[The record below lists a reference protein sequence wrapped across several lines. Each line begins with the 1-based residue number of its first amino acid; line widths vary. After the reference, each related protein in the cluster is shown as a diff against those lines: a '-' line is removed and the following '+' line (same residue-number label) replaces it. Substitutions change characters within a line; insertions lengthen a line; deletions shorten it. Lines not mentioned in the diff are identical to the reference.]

1 MANSSKRKNVPT
13 HHDNDPIEL
22 EKPTKKLKNKDHLR
36 GSGRDNEHLVRN
48 SNGTFKM
55 QWVEGADVHLKL
67 DDNSWVEAKIKSIS
81 TNIGVDPLK
90 GNTSKLSLVY
100 EMVTVMPFLKFT
112 TLIIIQ
118 S

>member
-13 HHDNDPIEL
+13 QHENDPIEF

-36 GSGRDNEHLVRN
+36 GSGRDKEHLDRN

-67 DDNSWVEAKIKSIS
+67 DDNSWVEAKIKSI
-81 TNIGVDPLK
+81 
-90 GNTSKLSLVY
+90 
-100 EMVTVMPFLKFT
+100 
-112 TLIIIQ
+112 
-118 S
+118 